1 MFWDLVH
8 YGWFALMALAVVS
21 VFGAAYWDATAPKR
35 RLAKAAR
42 MQKKSEEPVAEPE
55 PAAAEEATP
64 VAEAAPNEGEPP
76 VADEAE
82 PIAR

>member
-76 VADEAE
+76 VADEAA
-82 PIAR
+82 PIAN